1 MSKIGKNPVNIP
13 EGVSAEISGA
23 TLKVK
28 GKLGELTLKLNPL
41 VEVKIADG
49 KITVAPK
56 DMGNPAAL
64 VMWGTQRA
72 HIANAVAGVSKGFA
86 KELEFKGVGYKVALK
101 GNTLDMVLGFSHNV
115 EYKLPEGVKAEIVS
129 PTEVK
134 LTSANKEILGVAA
147 DEIRKYRMPEPYK
160 GKGILYKGERI
171 RRKEGKK
178 K

>member
-1 MSKIGKNPVNIP
+1 MSKIGKNPVSIP

-28 GKLGELTLKLNPL
+28 GKLGELKLKLNPL

-49 KITVAPK
+49 KITVEPK
-56 DMGNPAAL
+56 DMANSAAL

-72 HIANAVAGVSKGFA
+72 HIANAVVGVSKGFV

-101 GNTLDMVLGFSHNV
+101 GSTLDMVLGFSHNV

-134 LTSANKEILGVAA
+134 LTSANKETLGVAA

>member
-1 MSKIGKNPVNIP
+1 MSKVGKNPVSIP
-13 EGVSAEISGA
+13 EGVTAAISGA
-23 TLKVK
+23 TLSVK
-28 GKLGELTLKLNPL
+28 GKLGELKLSLHPS
-41 VEVKIADG
+41 VEVKIEDG
-49 KITVAPK
+49 KISVTPK
-56 DMGNPAAL
+56 YMNNSTAL

-72 HIANAVAGVSKGFA
+72 HIQNAVDGVSKGFT

-129 PTEVK
+129 PTEAK
-134 LTSANKEILGVAA
+134 LASVNKELVGRAA
-147 DEIRKYRMPEPYK
+147 DEIRRFRQPEPYK
-160 GKGILYKGERI
+160 GKGILYKSERI